1 MKKNIQKDIR
11 ENGTGGVQD
20 SIIEEII
27 SSAGIGIWQIYLFD
41 NETPRMR
48 ANTKMRELLGLSS
61 ADMSEE
67 QIYEEWFSKI
77 KKSALPSV
85 LASVE
90 EMKEK
95 GKSENT
101 YAWMH
106 PKQGE
111 IYVRCGGIG
120 TYIEGKG
127 YLLRGYHSDVTD
139 IINSDT
145 KQKQQLADALEEVRY
160 QKKLLQ
166 EALDNYKQ
174 ADYDRKRDYLTGL
187 RNRQDMYE
195 LLNDNLSGMRD
206 SIRAM
211 LMIDVDNFKML
222 NDYYGHKQ
230 GDFCLVKIS
239 EALMNYGQKN
249 GIYFYRYGGEEILGI
264 CFAGDKKVSVI
275 AEEVV
280 RLIYDLHIEREDV
293 EQKILTVSL
302 GYTNN
307 TQELYKMIDYADE
320 AMYQAKASGR
330 NCAVCYE
337 EMKKQQQ

>member
-1 MKKNIQKDIR
+1 MEKNTQNSVPETYADDL
-11 ENGTGGVQD
+11 QD
-20 SIIEEII
+20 SMIEEII
-27 SSAGIGIWQIYLFD
+27 SSAGIGIWQIYLFE
-41 NETPRMR
+41 NEAPRLR
-48 ANTKMRELLGLSS
+48 ANKKMRELLGLGSEV
-61 ADMSEE
+61 MSEE
-67 QIYEEWFSKI
+67 QVYEEWFSKI

-90 EMKEK
+90 EMQQK

-101 YAWMH
+101 YAWLH
-106 PKQGE
+106 PRYGE

-145 KQKQQLADALEEVRY
+145 KQKQQLADALEEVKY

-174 ADYDRKRDYLTGL
+174 ADYDRRRDYLTGL

-206 SIRAM
+206 GIRAM

-222 NDYYGHKQ
+222 NDRYGHAQ
-230 GDFCLVKIS
+230 GDRCLVKIS
-239 EALMNYGQKN
+239 EALTKYGQEN

-264 CFAGDKKVSVI
+264 CFAADKEVSVV

-280 RLIYDLHIEREDV
+280 QLIRDLRMERDDV
-293 EQKILTVSL
+293 EQKLVTVSL
-302 GYTNN
+302 GYTSS
-307 TQELYKMIDYADE
+307 TQELSKMIDYADE
-320 AMYQAKASGR
+320 AMYHAKETGR
-330 NCAVCYE
+330 NRAVCYE
-337 EMKKQQQ
+337 EMKQ

>member
-1 MKKNIQKDIR
+1 MAGKYNEAEEKYNCLKD
-11 ENGTGGVQD
+11 NM
-20 SIIEEII
+20 IEEII
-27 SSAGIGIWQIYLFD
+27 SNAGIGIWQIYLFE
-41 NETPRMR
+41 NEPPRMK
-48 ANTKMRELLGLSS
+48 ANKKMLELLGLDSD
-61 ADMSEE
+61 DMSEE
-67 QIYEEWFSKI
+67 QVYEEWFSKI

-90 EMKEK
+90 EMQKR

-106 PKQGE
+106 PTHGE

-120 TYIEGKG
+120 TYVEGKG
-127 YLLRGYHSDVTD
+127 YMLCGYHSDVTD

-145 KQKQQLADALEEVRY
+145 KQKQQLADALEEVKH

-174 ADYDRKRDYLTGL
+174 ADYDRRRDYLTGL

-195 LLNDNLSGMRD
+195 LLNDNLSELHD
-206 SIRAM
+206 EIRGM

-222 NDYYGHKQ
+222 NDNYGHKH

-239 EALMNYGQKN
+239 HALMDYGRRNK
-249 GIYFYRYGGEEILGI
+249 IYFYRYGGEEILGV
-264 CFAGDKKVSVI
+264 CFNSDKALSVI
-275 AEEVV
+275 AQDVV
-280 RLIYDLHIEREDV
+280 QLVRDLKIERDDV
-293 EQKILTVSL
+293 EQKLLTVSL
-302 GYTNN
+302 GYTVNAQD
-307 TQELYKMIDYADE
+307 TDRMIDYADK
-320 AMYQAKASGR
+320 AMYKAKASGR

-337 EMKKQQQ
+337 KMN